1 MQGCLEGSKQMGNNF
16 HANNDWGTRWAQRC
30 AKLLEVSRCCWR
42 CHSPKMGTAA
52 GAKYACDK
60 NFICKG
66 TVTFESVEGVKG
78 WQRLYDIDYIVHIN
92 CAGCPLLE
100 AGEEVEVTQ
109 YHEFKANRQT
119 HEERKTQN
127 LVVETRENW
136 QNYNRNV
143 FGTMGEYGFK
153 IGKWETNPIT
163 GNREQVRQGAGW
175 WIKREELKRE
185 GCEGIVTD
193 DAHKIADWY
202 HFIQMFE
209 EDDTMEVLD
218 STAAAFMGDE
228 TLSPGAALLRYYPL
242 PYVVSVTG
250 GYLRSLIEQKKYT
263 VKSLGANARGYRIPV
278 KDIVPSHLFEKTKNK
293 EGKDVYSYL
302 AYAGL
307 VYGETRVKVHF
318 ISDWERRWERNKK
331 GEWVE
336 KDNAK
341 PISLLIKKDREQKTE
356 KIYIPREI
364 RERIFEVYALKDA
377 PAMYEQVRDFVNML
391 GLKVDL
397 DNAQMLMVKPN
408 ETFVA
413 SKREDEIEQLGFFT
427 DTLVY
432 NWCEVYPSDEEGI

>member
-1 MQGCLEGSKQMGNNF
+1 MGNNF
-16 HANNDWGTRWAQRC
+16 HANNDWGTRWAQHC
-30 AKLLEVSRCCWR
+30 VKWLEASKCCWR
-42 CHSPKMGTAA
+42 CHNPNVGTAA
-52 GAKYACDK
+52 GMKYNGNK
-60 NFICKG
+60 NYTCQGI
-66 TVTFESVEGVKG
+66 VTFESVEGEKG
-78 WQRLYDIDYIVHIN
+78 WQRLFDIDYIVHIN

-100 AGEEVEVTQ
+100 AGEETEITQ

-119 HEERKTQN
+119 HESLKTQN
-127 LVVETRENW
+127 LPVETRENW

-163 GNREQVRQGAGW
+163 GDREQVRQGAGW

-185 GCEGIVTD
+185 GREGIVTD
-193 DAHKIADWY
+193 DTHKIADWY

-209 EDDTMEVLD
+209 DGDTIEVSDD
-218 STAAAFMGDE
+218 TAAAFMEDE

-250 GYLRSLIEQKKYT
+250 GYLRSLIEQKGY
-263 VKSLGANARGYRIPV
+263 VWNEYLGGSAKGYRIPV
-278 KDIVPSHLFEKTKNK
+278 KDIIPSHIFEKKQNK
-293 EGKDVYSYL
+293 EGQEVYSYL
-302 AYAGL
+302 ANTGF

-356 KIYIPREI
+356 EVYVPREI

-377 PAMYEQVRDFVNML
+377 PAMYEQVRAFVNML
-391 GLKVDL
+391 GLKVDF
-397 DNAQMLMVKPN
+397 DNAQMLMAKPN
-408 ETFVA
+408 ETFAA

-432 NWCEVYPSDEEGI
+432 NWCEVYPPEI